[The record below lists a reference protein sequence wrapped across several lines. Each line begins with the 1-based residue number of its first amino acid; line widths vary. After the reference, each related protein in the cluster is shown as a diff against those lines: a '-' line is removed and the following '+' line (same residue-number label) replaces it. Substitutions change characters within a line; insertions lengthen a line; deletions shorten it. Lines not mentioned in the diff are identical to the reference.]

1 MKLLLLALV
10 VCIPGF
16 SQTGAKK
23 AAPPARAAAPPAPAA
38 AQSKWPVQSV
48 AVEGNRVYTRDQ
60 ILGIAGMKAGQMASK
75 ADFDAARNRLLA
87 TGAFTEVAYK
97 YAATP
102 DGRGYAATFTLVEY
116 ETIYPV
122 VFEDLHVSTLE
133 LAATL
138 SSKDPLFSMDKLPA
152 TQPVLERCAR
162 WIEEFLKAK
171 GVQEEKIAGTV
182 KPAPEGGYMIVF
194 RPTRNLPSV
203 AQVTFEGNE
212 VVPQNVLREAVA
224 GAVVGSPYTEDSF
237 RQVLNASVRPV
248 YEVRGRIKVAF
259 PKIRTEPVKDV
270 NGLHVFVTVDEG
282 QVYEL
287 GKVAIE
293 GPTPVPPETL
303 LKAGDFKTG
312 DVANME
318 RVSEGLEKMTKAVKR
333 AGYLDVRVT
342 SERRPDNEA
351 HKVDIGVRI
360 DPGPQYTMGKLNFV
374 GLDLEGDAALKKMWG
389 MKEGKPFNPEY
400 PDSFLKRV
408 HDEGLFDNL
417 GPTKSEVKVNAK
429 DHVADV
435 TLRFS
440 GEDAQRK
447 PGRRGRGPG
456 VDY

>member
-1 MKLLLLALV
+1 MKLLLLALA
-10 VCIPGF
+10 VCAPGF

-23 AAPPARAAAPPAPAA
+23 AAPPAPAAAP
-38 AQSKWPVQSV
+38 SKWPVQSI

-60 ILGIAGMKAGQMASK
+60 ILGIAGIKSGQMASK
-75 ADFDAARNRLLA
+75 AEFEAARNKLLA

-97 YAATP
+97 YAAAP
-102 DGRGYAATFTLVEY
+102 DGRGYTATFTIVEY

-138 SSKDPLFSMDKLPA
+138 GAKDPLFSMEKLPA
-152 TQPVLERCAR
+152 TQPVLERHAR
-162 WIEEFLKAK
+162 WIEEFVKAK
-171 GVQEEKIAGTV
+171 GLPEEKIAGTV
-182 KPAPEGGYMIVF
+182 KPSPEGGYMIVF
-194 RPTRNLPSV
+194 RPTRPLPAV

-224 GAVVGSPYTEDSF
+224 GAAVGSPYTEDSF

-248 YEVRGRIKVAF
+248 YEQRGRIKVAF
-259 PKIRTEPVKDV
+259 PKIRTEPVSDV
-270 NGLHVFVTVDEG
+270 NGVHVFVTVDEG

-293 GPTPVPPETL
+293 GPAPLPAETL

-318 RVSEGLEKMTKAVKR
+318 KVTEGLERMVKAAKR
-333 AGYLDVRVT
+333 AGYLNARVT

-360 DPGPQYTMGKLNFV
+360 DAGPQYTMGKLNLV
-374 GLDLEGDAALKKMWG
+374 GLDLEGEAAMKKMWG
-389 MKEGKPFNPEY
+389 MKEGKPFNPDY

-408 HDEGLFDNL
+408 HEEGLFDNL
-417 GPTKSEVKVNAK
+417 GQTKSEVKLDAK
-429 DHVADV
+429 AHVADV

-447 PGRRGRGPG
+447 PGRRGGRGPG
-456 VDY
+456 ADY